1 MNKTFDQGKDEITKL
16 CRYFET
22 NRQAFL
28 APGVKEAH
36 VRQSLIDPLFEALGW
51 DVRNTARIAPQYRE
65 VVPED
70 SVEVE
75 RQLKAPDY
83 SFRVGATAK
92 FYVEAKK
99 CGVNISTD
107 PAPAYQLRCYG
118 WCAKAALSVL
128 TDFEELSVYDCT
140 LRPRPTDK
148 ASRARILY
156 LRFDEYPNR
165 WREIWDIFSR
175 EAVWA
180 GAFDQ
185 FAASKRGKRGSSE
198 VDVEFLKEIEGWRD
212 ELARNMAA
220 RNPGLSREDLNRA
233 VQLTIDR
240 IVFLRMAEDR
250 RIEIYESLLRL
261 SDRPDIY
268 RRFVTDLCKRADAK
282 YNSGLFDLRVDKRFN
297 DLDVDDKVLKPILQ
311 SLYFEHGSP
320 YAFRAMPVE
329 ILGTVYE
336 RFLGRT
342 ITFTE
347 GHRARIEEK
356 PEVRKAGGVYYT
368 PSYIV
373 DYIVQNTVGKM
384 IEGKSPNELR
394 GEGLGKRRGGGR
406 GPQPFRVL
414 DMACG
419 SGSFLLGA
427 YQCLLDHY
435 LKWYTENDPSKH
447 KGAVWEVGG
456 TAQGGKGRALRHT
469 GRRETAESARGE
481 DTSATQDLFSS
492 VAAQPPSAGGVYP
505 SLAAQQAS
513 AGNPSSSLVAQRPSA
528 TDSPSSLVVQRP
540 DTTGM
545 TVRESAA
552 KWQTR
557 SSRARDAAPPDTR
570 PEWRLTIPEKK
581 RILTTHIFGVDID
594 PQAVEVAKLSLLLK
608 VLEGEDEQSLGP
620 QLDLFPGSTDRA
632 LPNLDQ
638 NIKCGNSLIGPDY
651 FSGRIVHDPEEMK
664 RVNPFDWNAEF
675 PEAIRAGGFD
685 CVIGNPPYVQITK
698 EIHSAETVE
707 YFRRFRCFQYKSDL
721 FHLFIE
727 RAISLLVKEGVFGY
741 IVPNPWF
748 TLQFAAN
755 VRALI
760 LRECSI
766 REIVLFD
773 HLVFEQADVH
783 TALLFFEKGKAEK
796 ASRVLVRNVPSAKT
810 DEDIVSSKPRSVRQ
824 ADWQKDP
831 LLRFETRLASKA
843 GNIVKRLQ
851 SAFPPLEN
859 IARAS
864 LGCQAYNSSK
874 HTPEQIKK
882 RVFHADKKL
891 SSNYLPELAGQDVS
905 RYFIKREKG
914 KWIRYGEWL
923 HDYRSMDWLQGPRIL
938 IREIPGTPPYRIHA
952 CYVEETY
959 CNYKTILNVNPSP
972 DTKVSMK
979 YLQGILASRLI
990 SFLYPLMSNKIIAQ
1004 SFPRLSVRDV
1014 RRIPICAVDLQKPSD
1029 RKRHDRMVTLV
1040 ESMLDLQKHFAAAK
1054 SEADK
1059 TVLQRQ
1065 IAATDAEINQLV
1077 YDLYGLTA
1085 EEITIVEGDSGKR
1098 D

>member
-70 SVEVE
+70 SLEVE
-75 RQLKAPDY
+75 GRLKAPDY
-83 SFRVGATAK
+83 SFRVGATEK
-92 FYVEAKK
+92 FYAEAKK
-99 CGVNISTD
+99 CGVSIGTD
-107 PAPAYQLRCYG
+107 PAPAHQLRCYG
-118 WCAKAALSVL
+118 WSAKAALSIL
-128 TDFEELSVYDCT
+128 TTFEELSVYDCT

-156 LRFDEYPNR
+156 LRFDEYPVR

-175 EAVWA
+175 EAVW
-180 GAFDQ
+180 GGSFDQ
-185 FAASKRGKRGSSE
+185 FAESKRGKRGSSE

-261 SDRPDIY
+261 TDRPDIY
-268 RRFVTDLCKRADAK
+268 RRFVSDLCKRADAK
-282 YNSGLFDLRVDKRFN
+282 YNSGLFDLRADKRFN

-342 ITFTE
+342 ITLTE

-373 DYIVQNTVGKM
+373 DYIVQNTVGWQ
-384 IEGKSPNELR
+384 IEGKSPKELR
-394 GEGLGKRRGGGR
+394 GEGRGGGCGER
-406 GPQPFRVL
+406 RDERRDARPFRVL

-427 YQCLLDHY
+427 YQCLLDYY
-435 LKWYTENDPSKH
+435 LKWYTDNDPSKH

-456 TAQGGKGRALRHT
+456 AVPSARGRALRHT
-469 GRRETAESARGE
+469 SRREKVESARRE
-481 DTSATQDLFSS
+481 DTSATQDLFPL
-492 VAAQPPSAGGVYP
+492 VAAQPPV
-505 SLAAQQAS
+505 AAQAPVAANPPS
-513 AGNPSSSLVAQRPSA
+513 ALVAQPPSA
-528 TDSPSSLVVQRP
+528 LVAQPASALVAQP
-540 DTTGM
+540 ASGGM

-664 RVNPFDWNAEF
+664 RVNAFDWNAEF
-675 PEAIRAGGFD
+675 PEAMRAGGFD
-685 CVIGNPPYVQITK
+685 CVIGNPPYVQISK
-698 EIHSAETVE
+698 EMHPPEEIG
-707 YFRRFRCFQYKSDL
+707 YYRRFRCFQYKSDL

-727 RAISLLVKEGVFGY
+727 RAIQLLTLRGHFGY
-741 IVPNPWF
+741 IVPNPWL
-748 TLQFAAN
+748 TLQFATN
-755 VRALI
+755 IRALI
-760 LRECSI
+760 LQECRI
-766 REIVLFD
+766 TEIVLFD

-783 TALLFFEKGKAEK
+783 TALLFFQKGKAEK
-796 ASRVLVRNVPSAKT
+796 GSRVRVRNVRSAKT
-810 DEDIVSSKPRSVRQ
+810 DEDIVSSKPHSVRQ

-831 LLRFETRLASKA
+831 LLRFETRLVGKA
-843 GNIVKRLQ
+843 GNLVKRVQ

-859 IARAS
+859 VARVS

-882 RVFHADKKL
+882 RVFHADKKV
-891 SSNYLPELAGQDVS
+891 SSNYLPELAGRDVS

-938 IREIPGTPPYRIHA
+938 IREIPGNPPYRIHA

-972 DTKVSMK
+972 DTNISMK

-990 SFLYPLMSNKIIAQ
+990 SFLYPLMSNKMVAQ

-1014 RRIPICAVDLQKPSD
+1014 RRIPICAVDLQKPSE
-1029 RKRHDRMVTLV
+1029 RKKHDRMVALV
-1040 ESMLDLQKHFAAAK
+1040 ESMLDLHKHLAAAR
-1054 SEADK
+1054 SEAHK

-1065 IAATDAEINQLV
+1065 IAATDTEIDRLV
-1077 YDLYGLTA
+1077 YDLYDLSA
-1085 EEITIVEGDSGKR
+1085 EEIAIVEGTAC
-1098 D
+1098 